1 MSLFSEN
8 FCFYLTY
15 LIFYFFSTCFL
26 EFNFFLLFVDAVA
39 VVVVK
44 VDKCPKMEFEMRTYL
59 LWI

>member
-8 FCFYLTY
+8 FCFYLTS
-15 LIFYFFSTCFL
+15 LIFFTCLIFL
-26 EFNFFLLFVDAVA
+26 VVAVA
-39 VVVVK
+39 AVVVVVK